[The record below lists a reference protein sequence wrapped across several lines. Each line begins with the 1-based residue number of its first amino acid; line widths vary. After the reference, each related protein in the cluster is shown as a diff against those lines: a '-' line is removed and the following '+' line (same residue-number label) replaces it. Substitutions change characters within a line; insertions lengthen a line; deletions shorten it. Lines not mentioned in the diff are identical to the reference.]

1 MVSHGRF
8 LGHSEAWEHAE
19 VLHRDLS
26 PGNIMI
32 DVESPK
38 GSLSGFLT
46 DWDMCKY
53 KIDLVTN
60 VPAMPGRSVS
70 RAVLAVILL
79 DSHLCVGNMALH
91 VYIVLTIS

>member
-1 MVSHGRF
+1 
-8 LGHSEAWEHAE
+8 
-19 VLHRDLS
+19 
-26 PGNIMI
+26 MI

-38 GSLSGFLT
+38 DFLTGFLT

-70 RAVLAVILL
+70 RCLVNNGY
-79 DSHLCVGNMALH
+79 S
-91 VYIVLTIS
+91 